1 MRISFSCKTNKDYV
15 MVNTLKVQLNS
26 GSVLTLDRHNTEY
39 SISDPDN
46 AGECLLDMEWRNCYL
61 WAIDEE
67 NLWYDDKALIEE
79 DCEKLFEGAR
89 LIELE
94 LEDDADEDYYVS
106 IEALSIDGV
115 SISIPDK
122 LKAEDFPSYETF
134 TNIDSAL
141 FTRDFYNAYCCDYVD
156 ACNDIAAFGEQKCGY
171 FRTKSTS
178 FYRTDGGHY
187 CKFLEEFYAACPK
200 FKAEYT
206 LAENEDMLVKSV
218 MERFPTK
225 QLAELV
231 HNALAKREGLVVKIT
246 EV

>member
-122 LKAEDFPSYETF
+122 LKSEDFPSYETF
-134 TNIDSAL
+134 TNIFSQEIS
-141 FTRDFYNAYCCDYVD
+141 TTH
-156 ACNDIAAFGEQKCGY
+156 IAAIMRMPVTTLPLSENRNVDILEQK
-171 FRTKSTS
+171 TLHSIIQI
-178 FYRTDGGHY
+178 
-187 CKFLEEFYAACPK
+187 AA
-200 FKAEYT
+200 T
-206 LAENEDMLVKSV
+206 TVNS
-218 MERFPTK
+218 
-225 QLAELV
+225 
-231 HNALAKREGLVVKIT
+231 
-246 EV
+246 

>member
-39 SISDPDN
+39 SISDPDK
-46 AGECLLDMEWRNCYL
+46 AGECLLDMEWINCYL
-61 WAIDEE
+61 WAIDGET
-67 NLWYDDKALIEE
+67 LWDDDKALIVE

-122 LKAEDFPSYETF
+122 LKSEDFPSYETF
-134 TNIDSAL
+134 TNIGSAL

-156 ACNDIAAFGEQKCGY
+156 ACNDIAIFGEQKCGY
-171 FRTKSTS
+171 FRTKNTS
-178 FYRTDGGHY
+178 FYHTDSSHY
-187 CKFLEEFYAACPK
+187 CEFLEEWYAACPK

-206 LAENEDMLVKSV
+206 LAGNENMLVKSV
-218 MERFPTK
+218 VERFPTK
-225 QLAELV
+225 QFAELV
-231 HNALAKREGLVVKIT
+231 YNALAKREGLVVKIT

>member
-26 GSVLTLDRHNTEY
+26 GSLLTLDRHNTEY
-39 SISDPDN
+39 SISDPDK
-46 AGECLLDMEWRNCYL
+46 AGERSLDMEWINCYL

-67 NLWYDDKALIEE
+67 NLWCGNKALIEE
-79 DCEKLFEGAR
+79 DCEKLFERAR

-115 SISIPDK
+115 NINIPDK
-122 LKAEDFPSYETF
+122 LKSEDFPSYEAF
-134 TNIDSAL
+134 TNIGSAL
-141 FTRDFYNAYCCDYVD
+141 FTRDFYNAYCYDYVD

-187 CKFLEEFYAACPK
+187 CEFLEEFYAACPK

>member
-1 MRISFSCKTNKDYV
+1 MRISFSCRTNKKYV
-15 MVNTLKVQLNS
+15 RVNALKVQLNS

-39 SISDPDN
+39 SISDPDK
-46 AGECLLDMEWRNCYL
+46 AGERSLDMEWMNCYL

-67 NLWYDDKALIEE
+67 NLWCGDKALIEE

-106 IEALSIDGV
+106 IEALSINGV
-115 SISIPDK
+115 NINIPDK
-122 LKAEDFPSYETF
+122 LKSEDFPSYEAF
-134 TNIDSAL
+134 TNIGSAL

-178 FYRTDGGHY
+178 FYRTDGGRY
-187 CKFLEEFYAACPK
+187 CEFLEEFYAACPE

-206 LAENEDMLVKSV
+206 SAENGNMLVKRV
-218 MERFPTK
+218 VERFPTK
-225 QLAELV
+225 QFAELV
-231 HNALAKREGLVVKIT
+231 HNALAKREGLAVKVT

>member
-1 MRISFSCKTNKDYV
+1 MRINFSCKTNKDYV

-39 SISDPDN
+39 SISDPDK
-46 AGECLLDMEWRNCYL
+46 AGECLLDMEWINCYL

-67 NLWYDDKALIEE
+67 TLWDDDKALIVE

-115 SISIPDK
+115 SINIPDK
-122 LKAEDFPSYETF
+122 LKSGDFPSYEAF
-134 TNIDSAL
+134 TNIGSAL
-141 FTRDFYNAYCCDYVD
+141 FTKDFYNAYCCDYMD

-178 FYRTDGGHY
+178 FYRVDGSHY
-187 CKFLEEFYAACPK
+187 CEFLEEFYAACQK

-206 LAENEDMLVKSV
+206 LAGNENMLVKSV
-218 MERFPTK
+218 VERFPTK